1 MNNRLIYSSG
11 KVNDII
17 YQIIQQRTRHFAWL
31 LERIHK
37 VPYCC
42 VAGMYKTWY
51 SQHRNERQNQT
62 NYTWKWHLSFICG
75 SIELVFSDG
84 TMKDSS
90 ESEARIT
97 EWMRTTWCH
106 FLALISHIF
115 CFFFRI
121 FISTSSFKLETQ
133 HHWWRCRLHISFLPP
148 KSRETH
154 VLEATLWVF
163 APIHIESIEMKLKFE
178 FFFRRLF
185 RYANG

>member
-1 MNNRLIYSSG
+1 M
-11 KVNDII
+11 NDII

-31 LERIHK
+31 LERFHK

-115 CFFFRI
+115 CFFFSYFHLYFVI
-121 FISTSSFKLETQ
+121 QIGNSTPLMTLPSSHFISTTKIAWNARARSYTMSICSYPHRKYWNETE
-133 HHWWRCRLHISFLPP
+133 I
-148 KSRETH
+148 
-154 VLEATLWVF
+154 WVF
-163 APIHIESIEMKLKFE
+163 FSSPFSICKWIEFH
-178 FFFRRLF
+178 
-185 RYANG
+185 